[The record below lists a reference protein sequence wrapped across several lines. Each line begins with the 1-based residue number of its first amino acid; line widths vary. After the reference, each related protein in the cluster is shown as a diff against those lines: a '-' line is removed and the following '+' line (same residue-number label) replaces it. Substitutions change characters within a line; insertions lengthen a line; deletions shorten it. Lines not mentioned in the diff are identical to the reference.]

1 MADKHTP
8 QQRSYNM
15 SQVRSKNTKPEMMV
29 RKFLFAHGF
38 RYRLHDKKLP
48 GKPDMVLPKYK
59 KIIFIHG
66 CRVGGPIFPRPWRM
80 PICHHSANAYGMV
93 AGKNQRKPS
102 AGHGKCCQAFGL
114 GLAHYH
120 HLWMRTETHKA
131 WTNASESITNSPSR
145 PWIKKTYCFF
155 AGKSNSFSMPST
167 IRSRSATDLFGA
179 FRVRS

>member
-66 CRVGGPIFPRPWRM
+66 CRVGGPIFPRP
-80 PICHHSANAYGMV
+80 
-93 AGKNQRKPS
+93 
-102 AGHGKCCQAFGL
+102 
-114 GLAHYH
+114 
-120 HLWMRTETHKA
+120 
-131 WTNASESITNSPSR
+131 
-145 PWIKKTYCFF
+145 
-155 AGKSNSFSMPST
+155 
-167 IRSRSATDLFGA
+167 
-179 FRVRS
+179 